1 MPSPRPPRHVRTGP
15 PRGLLAALYAII
27 AVETIA
33 LVVALVLLVQV
44 ASAGAQGPSAGPAAS
59 DSATPAP
66 PPALTAAE
74 QLLLD
79 AGDGNSCAVSFA
91 GDAISD
97 APVLE
102 QQGQLYQ
109 HLPIPR
115 RDGAVFA
122 GWYATP
128 EDAAAFTATSRVNG
142 AQAVACTDQQRTLH
156 GAWKTPAEAAAEDT
170 GVPILMYH
178 QFTTNPEGD
187 SGSLRLNYTYIGD
200 FEQQMGYLAEQR
212 FYLPT
217 WPELSAFID
226 GALYLPKKSV
236 IVTDDDADHTW
247 LSLAA
252 PVVDRDHI
260 LTTSF
265 VITKWRHEGTP
276 STYVLQRSHTD
287 DMHDPGANG
296 KGRMVNWSVPD
307 IVADMETSAQVLG
320 AKEVM
325 AYPFGHYDENAKEA
339 LRQAGFEMART
350 IEQGYV
356 RPGTDKLALPCIR
369 INYGMTMNQFIAAV
383 G

>member
-1 MPSPRPPRHVRTGP
+1 MPSTRPPRHARP
-15 PRGLLAALYAII
+15 RSSRGLIVALAAIAIAE
-27 AVETIA
+27 AVA
-33 LVVALVLLVQV
+33 LVVALVVLVQV
-44 ASAGAQGPSAGPAAS
+44 SGSAAETAGPGAA
-59 DSATPAP
+59 DAAAP
-66 PPALTAAE
+66 PTPPGLSPAE
-74 QLLLD
+74 QLLLTD
-79 AGDGNSCAVSFA
+79 GGDGNSCAVTFA
-91 GDAISD
+91 GDGITD

-102 QQGQLYQ
+102 EQGALYQ

-115 RDGAVFA
+115 RNGAVFA
-122 GWYATP
+122 GWYRTAA
-128 EDAAAFTATSRVNG
+128 DAAAFTQTSRVNG
-142 AQAVACTDQQRTLH
+142 AQVVACDDQQQTLY
-156 GAWKTPAEAAAEDT
+156 GAWKTPAEVSAENT

-178 QFTTNPEGD
+178 QFTTKPGGEDN
-187 SGSLRLNYTYIGD
+187 SLRLNYSYIGD
-200 FEQQMGYLAEQR
+200 FEDQIKYIADQK

-236 IVTDDDADHTW
+236 IVTDDDADKTW
-247 LSLAA
+247 LELAV
-252 PVVDRDHI
+252 PIVTKYKV

-287 DMHDPGANG
+287 DMHDAGANG
-296 KGRMVNWSVPD
+296 QGRMVNYSKD
-307 IVADMETSAQVLG
+307 EIVADMERSAQILG

-325 AYPFGHYDENAKEA
+325 AYPFGHYNDTAKQA
-339 LRQAGFEMART
+339 LREAGYEMART

-369 INYGMTMNQFIAAV
+369 IDYGESMSSFTKSI